1 MNLTGKSVLDVE
13 LSTEEQRGHLA
24 DLAQR
29 RNWGLAL
36 VLVGWLHLAA
46 FVFCYYL
53 TIVENYHEAAGYL
66 LVWAGELCGVWLIF
80 RACAGRRPA
89 APPPGPLEILVRR
102 VWLAYFVLA
111 FNLGSLNTL
120 RGHKL
125 FEFFPAI
132 APLASFAFL
141 LMAMLVNQRFF
152 GAVLVM
158 FGSGLLMAAHL
169 LHAYFIF
176 AVAWWLVL
184 SCTGWALWR
193 RRHRGTPRLSTG
205 RAVRGASSP
214 AARPSGVKT
223 QLPGALA
230 ELGGPFIPYDP

>member
-1 MNLTGKSVLDVE
+1 MNPTWKSVLDVE
-13 LSTEEQRGHLA
+13 LSTEEQRGQLA
-24 DLAQR
+24 ELARR

-46 FVFCYYL
+46 FLFCYYL
-53 TIVENYHEAAGYL
+53 TIVQNYHEAPGYL

-80 RACAGRRPA
+80 RACGGRRPA
-89 APPPGPLEILVRR
+89 APPRQPLEILVRR
-102 VWLAYFVLA
+102 VWFAYFVLA

-120 RGHKL
+120 RGHRL

-141 LMAMLVNQRFF
+141 LMAMLVNRRFF

-158 FGSGLLMAAHL
+158 FASGLLMAAHL
-169 LHAYFIF
+169 LHAYLIF

-184 SCTGWALWR
+184 NCTGWTLWWR
-193 RRHRGTPRLSTG
+193 PRCGSARDRTG
-205 RAVRGASSP
+205 RPARETVSSTAGRQGGLKP
-214 AARPSGVKT
+214 IYLGQTAQPTEAR
-223 QLPGALA
+223 
-230 ELGGPFIPYDP
+230 